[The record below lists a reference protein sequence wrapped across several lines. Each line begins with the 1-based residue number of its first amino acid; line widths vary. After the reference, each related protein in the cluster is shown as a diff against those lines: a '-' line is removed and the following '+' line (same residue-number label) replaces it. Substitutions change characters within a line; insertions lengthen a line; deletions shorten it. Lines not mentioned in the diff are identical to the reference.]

1 MSLAALRNTI
11 DLLIKVPLL
20 WVPGVVSGFL
30 ASILWLLLNQ
40 TGPFF
45 AGRLL
50 IIFSLV
56 TLFFIIGM
64 LGVVK
69 KDDATIRAMLA
80 EGAGYYFKVLIPTLV
95 IAFGIVLVF
104 VLVVL
109 TLTLLGSTL
118 DAGLLT
124 FLVFGVVFPTVILT
138 FFYDTAVIFEDKK
151 VFESLQRSIEVV
163 TTNLVEVILFFTS
176 CLLIVMSITFTL
188 MVVWTAFLA
197 DRLEPI
203 TRYNETQLQTFT
215 PEQLA
220 GMIGQEGIWI
230 TALVIFTWM
239 AFLVPV
245 LYTYKACFYRLI
257 STGVTQ
263 IQQQVGEYDSKGRWY
278 RY

>member
-1 MSLAALRNTI
+1 MSLAALRDTI

-30 ASILWLLLNQ
+30 AAVLWLLLNQ
-40 TGPFF
+40 AGPFF

-95 IAFGIVLVF
+95 IAFGIVFVF

-109 TLTLLGSTL
+109 TLTLLGSNL

-124 FLVFGVVFPTVILT
+124 FLVFGVVLPTVILT

-151 VFESLQRSIEVV
+151 VFDSLQRSIEVV
-163 TTNLVEVILFFTS
+163 TRNLVEVILFFTG
-176 CLLIVMSITFTL
+176 CLLIVMSISFTL

-215 PEQLA
+215 PDQLA

-230 TALVIFTWM
+230 TAIVIFAWM

-263 IQQQVGEYDSKGRWY
+263 IQQQAGEYDSKGRWY
-278 RY
+278 KY

>member
-1 MSLAALRNTI
+1 MIT
-11 DLLIKVPLL
+11 
-20 WVPGVVSGFL
+20 
-30 ASILWLLLNQ
+30 
-40 TGPFF
+40 
-45 AGRLL
+45 
-50 IIFSLV
+50 
-56 TLFFIIGM
+56 
-64 LGVVK
+64 
-69 KDDATIRAMLA
+69 

-104 VLVVL
+104 ILVVL
-109 TLTLLGSTL
+109 TLTLVGSNL

-124 FLVFGVVFPTVILT
+124 FLVFGVVLPTVILT

-151 VFESLQRSIEVV
+151 VFDSLQRSIEIV
-163 TTNLVEVILFFTS
+163 TTNLVEVILFFTG
-176 CLLIVMSITFTL
+176 CLLIVMSFSFTL

-230 TALVIFTWM
+230 TALVIFAWM

-263 IQQQVGEYDSKGRWY
+263 IQQQAGEYDSKGRWY
-278 RY
+278 KY

>member
-109 TLTLLGSTL
+109 TLTLLGSNL

-176 CLLIVMSITFTL
+176 CLLIVMSISFTL

-230 TALVIFTWM
+230 TALVIFAWM
-239 AFLVPV
+239 ALLVPV

-263 IQQQVGEYDSKGRWY
+263 IQQQAGEYDSKGRWY
-278 RY
+278 KY